1 MKKEKEKKDSPVLYG
16 MIALVLSF
24 IFGWLGIS
32 GLRVENGWDITP
44 ITETIT
50 ERIVDDS
57 VSWHTRAWEEND
69 DEYEKSISQAII
81 YDMNRNQ
88 RFERTTIISK
98 DLEKMKQKQHQMW
111 KAVRCRILGVI
122 ALFIA
127 LVCFGLFTPL
137 VVIWLDD
144 AKWLRKSDS
153 NES

>member
-1 MKKEKEKKDSPVLYG
+1 MKKEKKDSPALYG
-16 MIALVLSF
+16 LAALALAF
-24 IFGWLGIS
+24 ILGGLGIS
-32 GLRVENGWDITP
+32 GLKVENGWDIIP

-69 DEYEKSISQAII
+69 SEYEKSISQAII
-81 YDMNRNQ
+81 YDMNKNQ
-88 RFERTTIISK
+88 RFERTTIITK

-111 KAVRCRILGVI
+111 KAVRCRIFGVI
-122 ALFIA
+122 ALFAA
-127 LVCFGLFTPL
+127 LVCFGFFIPL

-153 NES
+153 DES